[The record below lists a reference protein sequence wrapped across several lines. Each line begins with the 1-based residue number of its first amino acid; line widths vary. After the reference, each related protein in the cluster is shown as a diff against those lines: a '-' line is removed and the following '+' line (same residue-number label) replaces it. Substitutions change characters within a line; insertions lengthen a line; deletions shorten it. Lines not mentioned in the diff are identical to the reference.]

1 VRLRSNFTNA
11 VYAPAN
17 GEAKTGRLLFRI
29 GETLMSQPFDLSAL
43 RLTGEMSPVAER
55 VGQGGNA
62 GNGAFSVSA
71 GGILV
76 YGEGVGERRE
86 LHMTWLDR
94 AGKMI
99 GTPGLLAQVAS
110 ARISPNAKQVVYAAP
125 AGDRT
130 SLYVQQTAGGPPTQ
144 IVSGADQNESYPV
157 WSPEATKVVF
167 SKLGPKYDLY
177 LKHLDGDAQEEFL
190 GVGGLNAQATDWSA
204 DGKWI
209 VYEEQS
215 EKTNLDLWLL
225 PVTVDRKP
233 GDKPADRK
241 PIVFLETPANEGSA
255 RFSPDGRWMA
265 YAQEEAG
272 RSEVFVQ
279 AISPAGPATGI
290 KYRVSSAGGANP
302 FWRRDGKELYFQAPG
317 QAMAAPVTLG
327 ATFQAGAA
335 QKLFDIPPG
344 VTLGQPTPD
353 GQRYLAGIAQT
364 GSAAPNL
371 LNVVLNW
378 QAGLKK

>member
-17 GEAKTGRLLFRI
+17 GEAKSGRLLFRI

-43 RLTGEMSPVAER
+43 RLAGEMSPVAER

-86 LHMTWLDR
+86 LRMTWFDR
-94 AGKMI
+94 AGKPI
-99 GTPGLLAQVAS
+99 DTPGSIADVNA
-110 ARISPNAKQVVYAAP
+110 ARISPNAKQVVYPSAA
-125 AGDRT
+125 GGRT

-144 IVSGADQNESYPV
+144 IVSGTGQNGSYPV
-157 WSPEATKVVF
+157 WSPDATKVVF
-167 SKLGPKYDLY
+167 SKLGPKFDLY
-177 LKHLDGDAQEEFL
+177 LKHLDGEAREESL
-190 GVGGLNAQATDWSA
+190 HVGGLNARATDWSA

-225 PVTVDRKP
+225 PVA
-233 GDKPADRK
+233 GDKPADRN
-241 PIVFLETPANEGSA
+241 PIVFLETPANERSA

-279 AISPAGPATGI
+279 AISPEGPATGI

-317 QAMAAPVTLG
+317 QAMARP
-327 ATFQAGAA
+327 
-335 QKLFDIPPG
+335 
-344 VTLGQPTPD
+344 
-353 GQRYLAGIAQT
+353 
-364 GSAAPNL
+364 
-371 LNVVLNW
+371 
-378 QAGLKK
+378 